1 MTTYRTRM
9 GDGHAVEMSADEL
22 RRDIDA
28 GTEEAAD
35 RGKIPALTES
45 ERDYLFDLFTSP
57 ARVVGVEQGHEVIL
71 TDDGSVNALY
81 GAQSSSGVGV
91 PVSREM
97 GIRVYERAFSM
108 DTMEV
113 GHPDYSYKPV
123 KPIVALE
130 QQCLESVLAATII
143 PMYYGAM
150 PNLALYAKP
159 DGPFGN
165 PADLMPQGKIAEARE
180 AQEEAAEVCRRDMV
194 YVARK
199 MAESGADGI
208 NFDTTAS
215 AGDAEF
221 LATLQA
227 VEELAKTTDLSI
239 EVGMAAEFVL
249 GMHGKVTYDGVR
261 LAGLYPHQQV
271 KLVEK
276 AGAHVFGPV
285 VNTNTRRSSAWNVS
299 RAVTFVKACSE
310 AATIP
315 VHANVGIGVGGVP
328 MCETPPVSMVTRA
341 SAAMVE
347 IGRVDGL

>member
-1 MTTYRTRM
+1 
-9 GDGHAVEMSADEL
+9 
-22 RRDIDA
+22 
-28 GTEEAAD
+28 
-35 RGKIPALTES
+35 
-45 ERDYLFDLFTSP
+45 
-57 ARVVGVEQGHEVIL
+57 
-71 TDDGSVNALY
+71 
-81 GAQSSSGVGV
+81 
-91 PVSREM
+91 
-97 GIRVYERAFSM
+97 M

-123 KPIVALE
+123 KPIIALE
-130 QQCLESVLAATII
+130 QQAMESTLLSTII

-150 PNLALYAKP
+150 PNLALYARP
-159 DGPFGN
+159 DGPFPN
-165 PADLMPQGKIAEARE
+165 PADLLPQGKIDEARA
-180 AQEEAAEVCRRDMV
+180 AQEEAAESCYRDMV
-194 YVARK
+194 YVAKK
-199 MAESGADGI
+199 MWEVGADGI

-221 LATLQA
+221 VATLRA
-227 VEELAKTTDLSI
+227 VEELAATTGLTI

-249 GMHGKVTYDGVR
+249 GMHGKVEYRGTRV
-261 LAGLYPHQQV
+261 AGLYPHQQV
-271 KLVEK
+271 KLVEE

-299 RAVTFVKACSE
+299 RAATFVKACSE